1 MRPII
6 IGYNVLLALVLFLLN
21 GQLGK
26 LQHGISEP
34 LFEYG
39 KFSFMPTSEQSFA
52 GNFFQ
57 KIVNPA
63 VFLAVAA
70 ALTQHYLTSDYVE
83 SLWLLIPAFWLCRL
97 IYIIVQNFLFF

>member
-1 MRPII
+1 MRPIS
-6 IGYNVLLALVLFLLN
+6 IGYNVLLALALFLLN

-39 KFSFMPTSEQSFA
+39 KLSFMPTSEQSFA

-57 KIVNPA
+57 KIRKVIQLSRRKTKPS
-63 VFLAVAA
+63 VSLSTRYFLSKKRPKGRKEAG
-70 ALTQHYLTSDYVE
+70 
-83 SLWLLIPAFWLCRL
+83 F
-97 IYIIVQNFLFF
+97 